1 MSNSN
6 NNSKTP
12 SSNYIA
18 INLANDYK
26 KMFFS
31 NITYKIFKIL
41 FKILLATL
49 ILYVLKLIL

>member
-1 MSNSN
+1 MSKSDNKL
-6 NNSKTP
+6 KTS

-31 NITYKIFKIL
+31 NITYKFFKIL
-41 FKILLATL
+41 FKVLLVTL